1 MKILFLVLFFLIMSL
16 SCKQNPRSMLSSPPI
31 VDDKIT
37 NSNTGSSNTNS
48 GNTDGGNTGS
58 GSNSGY
64 GYYDVY
70 ILENGTDIKTVKYRI
85 SDTDK
90 LLKAYSNMII
100 DSKSGKPR
108 FELSKNSNPNP
119 PDTTT
124 ETYTFD
130 TNNLNLIKKEANK
143 NAGTSTVSK
152 KFRGVCLVRIY
163 PDATTKTANSSL
175 LGNYTIAG
183 IYEEIEGNKTIES
196 TGVTGK
202 PMTKS
207 DNFQNTGYDE
217 LIILR
222 TDEPTTDTATKNT
235 NYRADIL
242 FNDYKG
248 IKLYDYNPDRTFM
261 KQNTNFIFKRETT
274 QQ

>member
-16 SCKQNPRSMLSSPPI
+16 SCKQNPRSMLSSPPKI
-31 VDDKIT
+31 EEEIT
-37 NSNTGSSNTNS
+37 NNNTGSSNTNS
-48 GNTDGGNTGS
+48 GSNNDL
-58 GSNSGY
+58 NSGY

-90 LLKAYSNMII
+90 LLEAYSNMILNT
-100 DSKSGKPR
+100 DKTPK

-130 TNNLNLIKKEANK
+130 TNLNLLKKEGSK
-143 NAGTSTVSK
+143 DTISK

>member
-1 MKILFLVLFFLIMSL
+1 MKILFLVLFFLFTSL
-16 SCKQNPRSMLSSPPI
+16 SCKQNPRNMLSSPPKI
-31 VDDKIT
+31 EEKIT
-37 NSNTGSSNTNS
+37 NNNTGSSNTNS
-48 GNTDGGNTGS
+48 GSNNDLNS
-58 GSNSGY
+58 GSGY
-64 GYYDVY
+64 GYYDVSV
-70 ILENGTDIKTVKYRI
+70 LENNGTIKTVKYRI

-108 FELSKNSNPNP
+108 FELSKNSNPP
-119 PDTTT
+119 TTTT

-152 KFRGVCLVRIY
+152 KFRGVCIVRIY
-163 PDATTKTANSSL
+163 PDATKTANSSL

-183 IYEEIEGNKTIES
+183 VYTEMEETKTS
-196 TGVTGK
+196 GGVAARIA
-202 PMTKS
+202 MTNS
-207 DNFQNTGYDE
+207 ETFQNFGYDE

-222 TDEPTTDTATKNT
+222 TDKPKDDNTK

-242 FNDYKG
+242 FNDDEP
-248 IKLYDYNPDRTFM
+248 ISLYNYDPDRTFAN
-261 KQNTNFIFKRETT
+261 QNINYNFVVKATP
-274 QQ
+274 

>member
-16 SCKQNPRSMLSSPPI
+16 SCKQNPSSILSSPP
-31 VDDKIT
+31 KEEIT
-37 NSNTGSSNTNS
+37 NNNTGSSNTNS
-48 GNTDGGNTGS
+48 GGNIDNDL
-58 GSNSGY
+58 NSGY
-64 GYYDVY
+64 GYYDVL

-108 FELSKNSNPNP
+108 FELSKNSNPP
-119 PDTTT
+119 TTTT

-183 IYEEIEGNKTIES
+183 IYTEMEETKTS
-196 TGVTGK
+196 RGVAARIA
-202 PMTKS
+202 MTNS

-222 TDEPTTDTATKNT
+222 TDEPKDTTASSQNT

-242 FNDYKG
+242 FNENEG
-248 IKLYDYNPDRTFM
+248 IPYYNYDPDRTFAN
-261 KQNTNFIFKRETT
+261 QNINYNFVVKATP
-274 QQ
+274 